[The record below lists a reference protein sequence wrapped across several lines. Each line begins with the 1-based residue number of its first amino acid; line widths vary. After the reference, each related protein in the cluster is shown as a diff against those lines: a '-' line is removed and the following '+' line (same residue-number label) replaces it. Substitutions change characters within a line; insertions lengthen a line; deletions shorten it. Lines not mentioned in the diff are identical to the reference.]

1 MAQQQRPARSVG
13 ARGGHEGPV
22 STPGP
27 HPTSESAPTVPE
39 RAPPLRT
46 PTSRSPS
53 AQARAPT
60 TIRPAVA
67 GRLTAPRVVA
77 SSPFRCR
84 SRARLRAPQTSA
96 HGRSLRLVSYF
107 FRRRPEPNRVQIP
120 SGVRERRQGN
130 PVVAR
135 RRASDAS
142 APRSCPPG
150 RGLRIVRCRASRAL
164 LLACSLAAAARSS
177 VLPASDRLRA
187 CVVGRRPL
195 SVDSASRVGSFVRA
209 SRRHVDLPGVHTFRP
224 DRAFR
229 WCAHLPVPG
238 VHAVPAF
245 PQGKINNLAT
255 LLGGR
260 SAILVFLSWGPRGD
274 PKRGV
279 HTFLAHRPFG
289 WGPGTFA
296 LANWSPEN
304 ALASWCAHSASR
316 CARAHQIGVRSWDE
330 LPRFC
335 SSGRGCRGRESDLG
349 TQLGS
354 PRPSECA
361 HSGVYGVHTRFWP
374 FSALWRG
381 LSPSSGYPPCRT
393 LRGCR
398 IRGISRWQSV
408 TTPGAWSSIRRTS
421 SPRSSRSFR
430 AASGSAARCSCAVL
444 SGKGWLPRSP
454 I

>member
-13 ARGGHEGPV
+13 ARGGHEGPA

-46 PTSRSPS
+46 PTARSPS

-96 HGRSLRLVSYF
+96 DGRSRRLVSYF

-135 RRASDAS
+135 RRAGDAS
-142 APRSCPPG
+142 APRSCSPG
-150 RGLRIVRCRASRAL
+150 RGLRIVRCRASRCL
-164 LLACSLAAAARSS
+164 LSACSLAAAARSS
-177 VLPASDRLRA
+177 VLPASDRLRG

-224 DRAFR
+224 ERAFR

-260 SAILVFLSWGPRGD
+260 SAILVLLSWGPRGD

-279 HTFLAHRPFG
+279 HTFLAHGPFG
-289 WGPGTFA
+289 RGPRTFA

-304 ALASWCAHSASR
+304 ALASWCARSGDQVCTCTPDRGQIMGRIAALLLVGAWLPGPR
-316 CARAHQIGVRSWDE
+316 EWFGDPIGVPATLRVCTLGCLWCARSVLALFGTLAWTFAFFRLILPVGHFADAGSGGLAVAVGDNTRRLVFYPSDE
-330 LPRFC
+330 L
-335 SSGRGCRGRESDLG
+335 
-349 TQLGS
+349 
-354 PRPSECA
+354 A
-361 HSGVYGVHTRFWP
+361 
-374 FSALWRG
+374 AL
-381 LSPSSGYPPCRT
+381 L
-393 LRGCR
+393 
-398 IRGISRWQSV
+398 
-408 TTPGAWSSIRRTS
+408 AEE
-421 SPRSSRSFR
+421 
-430 AASGSAARCSCAVL
+430 
-444 SGKGWLPRSP
+444 
-454 I
+454 